1 MGVLEGITRN
11 VVIEL
16 AREKGIEV
24 KQIVLTRYDLFIA
37 DEVFL
42 TGSAAEIVPV
52 VKIDGRVIGDGKP
65 GKITQDFII
74 KYHRLVN
81 A

>member
-1 MGVLEGITRN
+1 
-11 VVIEL
+11 VIEL

-24 KQIVLTRYDLFIA
+24 KQIVLTRHDLFIA

-65 GKITQDFII
+65 GKITRDFI
-74 KYHRLVN
+74 KEYQQLVN